1 MGRLIPAGTGLP
13 AYKKL
18 QVVIDENVAPA
29 PGLWDNWG
37 MGLPSLLPCPGCAR
51 HVRRDEEACPFCG
64 REVGSLFLHPH
75 LQWFPAERLVPAL
88 LAFASVSA
96 GVTACHRGERPT
108 TRLVAA
114 APSPQMATPTSAAA
128 SRSAPAPAVPVA
140 SVAPS
145 ASVSAL
151 PSASAAQARPCAD
164 AKNLVAPGSRPMA
177 VYGAP
182 GSGLG
187 PIGPSGRGAPG
198 PPQSKVTVSLG
209 VVRVQGAT
217 VANAERVVAGMGA
230 GFRNCYQRCG
240 LLENEN
246 MAGVLRLSL
255 AVGPQGVV
263 IDADVKQ
270 KGQAISAAVKD
281 CIAAR
286 AQAAQFDPPEGAS
299 SAQIEFTATLKS
311 EPPKSE

>member
-1 MGRLIPAGTGLP
+1 
-13 AYKKL
+13 
-18 QVVIDENVAPA
+18 
-29 PGLWDNWG
+29 
-37 MGLPSLLPCPGCAR
+37 
-51 HVRRDEEACPFCG
+51 
-64 REVGSLFLHPH
+64 
-75 LQWFPAERLVPAL
+75 
-88 LAFASVSA
+88 
-96 GVTACHRGERPT
+96 
-108 TRLVAA
+108 
-114 APSPQMATPTSAAA
+114 
-128 SRSAPAPAVPVA
+128 
-140 SVAPS
+140 
-145 ASVSAL
+145 
-151 PSASAAQARPCAD
+151 
-164 AKNLVAPGSRPMA
+164 MA

-182 GSGLG
+182 GSGLAPVG
-187 PIGPSGRGAPG
+187 LGGRGAPG

-217 VANAERVVAGMGA
+217 VANAKRVVAGMGA
-230 GFRNCYQRCG
+230 GFRNCYQRG
-240 LLENEN
+240 LAENEN

>member
-1 MGRLIPAGTGLP
+1 VADTG
-13 AYKKL
+13 
-18 QVVIDENVAPA
+18 VAPA
-29 PGLWDNWG
+29 PGCWENRG

-51 HVRRDEEACPFCG
+51 HVRREEAACPFCG
-64 REVGSLFLHPH
+64 RELGSLFLHPQ
-75 LQWFPAERLVPAL
+75 LQWFPADRLVPAL

-96 GVTACHRGERPT
+96 GVTACHGGERPT
-108 TRLVAA
+108 IRLFAA
-114 APSPQMATPTSAAA
+114 VPSPQMATPTSAAA
-128 SRSAPAPAVPVA
+128 SPSVSASAVPVA

-151 PSASAAQARPCAD
+151 PSASAAQAQPSAD
-164 AKNLVAPGSRPMA
+164 LNSVAAPGSRPMA

-182 GSGLG
+182 GPPFGPDGLT
-187 PIGPSGRGAPG
+187 GRGASG
-198 PPQSKVTVSLG
+198 PPKSKATVSLG

-217 VANAERVVAGMGA
+217 VANAERVAAGMRA
-230 GFRNCYQRCG
+230 GFRNCYQRG
-240 LLENEN
+240 LVEDEK
-246 MAGVLRLSL
+246 MAGALRISL
-255 AVGPQGVV
+255 AVDPRGVV
-263 IDADVKQ
+263 IDVDVKQ
-270 KGQAISAAVKD
+270 KGQAIAAVVKA

>member
-1 MGRLIPAGTGLP
+1 
-13 AYKKL
+13 
-18 QVVIDENVAPA
+18 
-29 PGLWDNWG
+29 
-37 MGLPSLLPCPGCAR
+37 
-51 HVRRDEEACPFCG
+51 
-64 REVGSLFLHPH
+64 
-75 LQWFPAERLVPAL
+75 
-88 LAFASVSA
+88 
-96 GVTACHRGERPT
+96 
-108 TRLVAA
+108 
-114 APSPQMATPTSAAA
+114 
-128 SRSAPAPAVPVA
+128 
-140 SVAPS
+140 
-145 ASVSAL
+145 
-151 PSASAAQARPCAD
+151 
-164 AKNLVAPGSRPMA
+164 
-177 VYGAP
+177 
-182 GSGLG
+182 
-187 PIGPSGRGAPG
+187 
-198 PPQSKVTVSLG
+198 VTVSLG

>member
-1 MGRLIPAGTGLP
+1 
-13 AYKKL
+13 
-18 QVVIDENVAPA
+18 
-29 PGLWDNWG
+29 

-64 REVGSLFLHPH
+64 REVGSLFLHPQ

-96 GVTACHRGERPT
+96 GVTACHDGERPT

-114 APSPQMATPTSAAA
+114 APSTPMSTAA
-128 SRSAPAPAVPVA
+128 SRSASAPSVPVA

-151 PSASAAQARPCAD
+151 PPTSAAQAQPSAD
-164 AKNLVAPGSRPMA
+164 PSLVAVPGSRPKA

-182 GSGLG
+182 APLVL
-187 PIGPSGRGAPG
+187 PDPRTGRGASGPPG
-198 PPQSKVTVSLG
+198 PPHSKGTVSLG

-217 VANAERVVAGMGA
+217 VANAQRVVAGMGA
-230 GFRNCYQRCG
+230 GFRNCYQRG
-240 LLENEN
+240 LVENEN

-255 AVGPQGVV
+255 AVGPQGGV
-263 IDADVKQ
+263 IDADVTQ

-286 AQAAQFDPPEGAS
+286 AQAAQFDRPEGAS

>member
-1 MGRLIPAGTGLP
+1 M
-13 AYKKL
+13 
-18 QVVIDENVAPA
+18 DVAPV
-29 PGLWDNWG
+29 PGLWDNRR

-64 REVGSLFLHPH
+64 REVGSLFLHPQ

-96 GVTACHRGERPT
+96 GVTACHGGERPT

-128 SRSAPAPAVPVA
+128 SPSASPAPAVPVA

-151 PSASAAQARPCAD
+151 PSASAAQAQPSPD
-164 AKNLVAPGSRPMA
+164 PSSLVAPGSRPMA

-182 GSGLG
+182 GAGLSLPDG
-187 PIGPSGRGAPG
+187 WTGRGAPV
-198 PPQSKVTVSLG
+198 PPHSKVTVSLG
-209 VVRVQGAT
+209 VVQVQGAT
-217 VANAERVVAGMGA
+217 VANAKRVVAGMGA
-230 GFRNCYQRCG
+230 GFRNCYQRG
-240 LLENEN
+240 LAEDEN
-246 MAGVLRLSL
+246 MAGVLSLSL
-255 AVGPQGVV
+255 AVGPRGTV
-263 IDADVKQ
+263 IDVDIKQ
-270 KGQAISAAVKD
+270 KEQTISAAVKD

-299 SAQIEFTATLKS
+299 SAQIDFTATLKS

>member
-1 MGRLIPAGTGLP
+1 
-13 AYKKL
+13 
-18 QVVIDENVAPA
+18 
-29 PGLWDNWG
+29 

-51 HVRRDEEACPFCG
+51 HVRRDEGACPFCG
-64 REVGSLFLHPH
+64 REVGSLFRHPQ

-96 GVTACHRGERPT
+96 GVTACHGGERPT

-114 APSPQMATPTSAAA
+114 ASSPQMATPTPVAA
-128 SRSAPAPAVPVA
+128 SPSAPAPAVPVA

-145 ASVSAL
+145 AAVSAL
-151 PSASAAQARPCAD
+151 PSASAAQAQPSSD
-164 AKNLVAPGSRPMA
+164 PNVLVAPGSRPMA

-187 PIGPSGRGAPG
+187 PIGLSGRGAPV
-198 PPQSKVTVSLG
+198 PPHSKVTVSLG

-217 VANAERVVAGMGA
+217 VANAKRVVAGMGA
-230 GFRNCYQRCG
+230 GFRNCYQRG
-240 LLENEN
+240 LADNEN
-246 MAGVLRLSL
+246 MAGVLLLSL
-255 AVGPQGVV
+255 AVGPRGVV
-263 IDADVKQ
+263 VDANVKQ
-270 KGQAISAAVKD
+270 KGQAISAGVKD

-299 SAQIEFTATLKS
+299 SAQIDFTATLKS
-311 EPPKSE
+311 EPPNSE

>member
-1 MGRLIPAGTGLP
+1 
-13 AYKKL
+13 
-18 QVVIDENVAPA
+18 
-29 PGLWDNWG
+29 

-51 HVRRDEEACPFCG
+51 HIRRDEEACPFCG
-64 REVGSLFLHPH
+64 REVRSVFLHPH

-96 GVTACHRGERPT
+96 GITACDGGERAT

-114 APSPQMATPTSAAA
+114 APSPSSPMAPSSSMATPTSVVA
-128 SRSAPAPAVPVA
+128 SPSASASASASAVPVA

-151 PSASAAQARPCAD
+151 PSASAAQAQPSAD
-164 AKNLVAPGSRPMA
+164 PNLVAAPGSRLAPI
-177 VYGAP
+177 YGAP
-182 GSGLG
+182 GLPFGVR
-187 PIGPSGRGAPG
+187 PRT
-198 PPQSKVTVSLG
+198 KVTVSLG

-217 VANAERVVAGMGA
+217 VANAQRVVAGMRA
-230 GFRNCYQRCG
+230 GFRSCYHRG
-240 LLENEN
+240 VVENEN
-246 MAGVLRLSL
+246 MAGVLLLSL
-255 AVGPQGVV
+255 AVGPRGVV
-263 IDADVKQ
+263 VDADVKQ

-281 CIAAR
+281 CIAWR

-299 SAQIEFTATLKS
+299 SAQIDFTATLKS